1 MKAIWAQKITLEEFM
16 VLRSLKE
23 VPNRNKNRTEIRMN
37 KKMCTCAK
45 MFKFPLGN
53 VGKVI
58 LE

>member
-23 VPNRNKNRTEIRMN
+23 VPNRNKNGQKDVYLCKN
-37 KKMCTCAK
+37 VQVP
-45 MFKFPLGN
+45 FGN

>member
-23 VPNRNKNRTEIRMN
+23 VPNRNKNGRKDVYLCKN
-37 KKMCTCAK
+37 VQVP
-45 MFKFPLGN
+45 FGN